1 MKTFNRVITT
11 ALMLC
16 LLSLPAIG
24 SDDRFSG
31 VPRVVAMGDVH
42 GKHQKLTRMLSK
54 ADIIDAELSWD
65 AGAAH
70 LVMMG
75 DMVDRGPDSRRVL
88 DLLMRLQEEAR
99 DAGGRVH
106 VLLGNH
112 ETMWLT
118 GDYRYTS
125 DADYRSFADDETEA
139 MREAARE
146 RFEIMKEQ
154 GRVEGDFDSKFPP
167 GTLALREALAPDG
180 RYGSWLMEQP
190 AMVVVND
197 TAFIHAGLSEEYAGA
212 SAAELNRRVREELKA
227 RIGAWRELSEAG
239 ILAPEYPLLSA
250 ARALESHLEDGA
262 FDRQPRK
269 VRSAAETVVGAPESL
284 IFDPNGPFW
293 YRGNAVCNELAES
306 AVVDQALEGL
316 GTESLVI
323 SHTPTPNH
331 QVIMRLDDR
340 LIRIETGDRPSA
352 LVLEADNRHALY
364 ADRDEPSPVA
374 VDDSHPL
381 SNSGMSAEDIE
392 AFLSEAEIV
401 SREDVGIGV
410 TNPQRV
416 TLEHKGARMRAI
428 FKTVFAPPYSPTG
441 MSDRRLIDLSD
452 RHTYELAAYRLDRLL
467 GLDMVPPAVERRIG
481 QATGTLQY
489 WVEDATNDRERRQQD
504 IEPDAHCPLDKSY
517 TLLEL
522 FDRLIYNTDRT
533 QENILYTPDWRV
545 ALIDHTRAF
554 RTRTGIP
561 DNVREV
567 SLDEAPA
574 LAEQLEQLDHS
585 KLKRELGEFLG
596 TRQIRAI
603 LKRRDEML
611 AEWRQA
617 AAGAVSAR

>member
-1 MKTFNRVITT
+1 MKTFNRMIST
-11 ALMLC
+11 ALVLC
-16 LLSLPAIG
+16 LTSLPATG
-24 SDDRFSG
+24 SGDRFSD
-31 VPRVVAMGDVH
+31 VPRVVAMGDIH
-42 GKHQKLTRMLSK
+42 GEYQKLTRMLSK
-54 ADIIDAELSWD
+54 ADMVDAELNWD

-70 LVMMG
+70 LVMTG

-99 DAGGRVH
+99 GAGGRVH

-125 DADYRSFADDETEA
+125 KADYRSFADDETEA

-154 GRVEGDFDSKFPP
+154 GRVEGDFDSQFPP
-167 GTLALREALAPDG
+167 GTLALRKALAPDG
-180 RYGSWLMEQP
+180 RYGSWLMDQP

-212 SAAELNRRVREELKA
+212 SAAELNRRVREELET
-227 RIGAWRELSEAG
+227 RIGAWQTLSKAG
-239 ILAPEYPLLSA
+239 ILAPEYPLLNA
-250 ARALESHLEDGA
+250 ARALEPHLEDGA
-262 FDRQPRK
+262 FDPHSRE
-269 VRSAAETVVGAPESL
+269 VRSAAETVVGATESL
-284 IFDPNGPFW
+284 IFDPAGPFW

-306 AVVDQALEGL
+306 AVLNQALKGL
-316 GTESLVI
+316 NADNLVI
-323 SHTPTPNH
+323 SHTSTPN
-331 QVIMRLDDR
+331 QQITKRLDGR

-352 LVLEADNRHALY
+352 LVLEGDNRHALY
-364 ADRDEPSPVA
+364 DDRDEPSPVA

-381 SNSGMSAEDIE
+381 SRSGMSPEDIE
-392 AFLSEAEIV
+392 TFLTEAEIV
-401 SREDVGIGV
+401 SKEDVGAGV

-416 TLEHKGARMRAI
+416 TLEHEGSRMRAI
-428 FKTVFAPPYSPTG
+428 FKTVYAPPHSPTG

-452 RHTYELAAYRLDRLL
+452 RHTYDLAAYRLDRLL
-467 GLDMVPPAVERRIG
+467 GLGMVPPAVERRIG
-481 QATGTLQY
+481 QVTGTLQY

-504 IEPDAHCPLDKSY
+504 IEPEAQCPLDKAY
-517 TLLEL
+517 ALLEL

-567 SLDEAPA
+567 SLDKAPA
-574 LAEQLEQLDHS
+574 FAKRLERLDHS
-585 KLKRELGEFLG
+585 KLKRELGEFLD

-611 AEWRQA
+611 AEWQKESAGEVA
-617 AAGAVSAR
+617 AH

>member
-11 ALMLC
+11 GLLLC
-16 LLSLPAIG
+16 ITSLAAAASG
-24 SDDRFSG
+24 QSFSG

-42 GKHQKLTRMLSK
+42 GEYQELTRMLSK
-54 ADIIDAELSWD
+54 ANLVDAELSWD
-65 AGAAH
+65 AGETH
-70 LVMMG
+70 LVMAG

-88 DLLMRLQEEAR
+88 DLLMRLEEEAR
-99 DAGGRVH
+99 DAGGQVH

-154 GRVEGDFDSKFPP
+154 GRVEGDFDSHFPP
-167 GTLALREALAPDG
+167 GTLALREAVSPDG
-180 RYGSWLMEQP
+180 RYGRWLMERP
-190 AMVVVND
+190 AVVVVNG
-197 TAFIHAGLSEEYAGA
+197 TAFIHAGLSEDYAGA
-212 SAAELNRRVREELKA
+212 SAAELNQRVREELET
-227 RIGAWRELSEAG
+227 RIGAWRKLTEAG
-239 ILAPEYPLLSA
+239 ILAPEYPLLNA
-250 ARALESHLEDGA
+250 ARALEPHLEDGA
-262 FDRQPRK
+262 FDPHPRE
-269 VRSAAETVVGAPESL
+269 VRSAAKTVVGTTESL

-306 AVVDQALEGL
+306 AVFNQALKGL
-316 GTESLVI
+316 NAENLVI

-331 QVIMRLDDR
+331 QVTKRLDGR
-340 LIRIETGDRPSA
+340 LIRIETGNRPSA
-352 LVLEADNRHALY
+352 LVLEADNRLALY
-364 ADRDEPSPVA
+364 DDLDELSPVA

-381 SNSGMSAEDIE
+381 SASGMSAEDIE
-392 AFLSEAEIV
+392 AFLTEAEIV
-401 SREDVGIGV
+401 SKEDVGAGV

-416 TLEHKGARMRAI
+416 TLEHEGTRMRAI
-428 FKTVFAPPYSPTG
+428 FKTVYAPSHSPTG

-452 RHTYELAAYRLDRLL
+452 RHTYDLAAYRLDRLL
-467 GLDMVPPAVERRIG
+467 GLGMVPPAVERRIG
-481 QATGTLQY
+481 QETGTLQY
-489 WVEDATNDRERRQQD
+489 WVENATNDRERRQQN
-504 IEPDAHCPLDKSY
+504 IEPDAQCSLDKAY
-517 TLLEL
+517 ALLEL

-554 RTRTGIP
+554 RTRTDIP
-561 DNVREV
+561 ENVREV

-574 LAEQLEQLDHS
+574 FAERMERLDRS
-585 KLKRELGEFLG
+585 VLNEELGKFLDS
-596 TRQIRAI
+596 RQIRAI

-611 AEWRQA
+611 AERQTSA
-617 AAGAVSAR
+617 AR